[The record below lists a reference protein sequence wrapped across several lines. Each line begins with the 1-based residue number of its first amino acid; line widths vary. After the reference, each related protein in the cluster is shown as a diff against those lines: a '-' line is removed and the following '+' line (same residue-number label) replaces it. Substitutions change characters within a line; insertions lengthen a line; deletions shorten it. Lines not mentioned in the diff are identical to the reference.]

1 MFIVPNISILAE
13 FNVVGP
19 HWALMQ
25 IVNNSWI
32 LMHFDL
38 FTLVSHNLGLDD
50 PLEVILVS
58 LES

>member
-32 LMHFDL
+32 LTFPPWS
-38 FTLVSHNLGLDD
+38 SHNLGLDD
-50 PLEVILVS
+50 PFEVTLVS